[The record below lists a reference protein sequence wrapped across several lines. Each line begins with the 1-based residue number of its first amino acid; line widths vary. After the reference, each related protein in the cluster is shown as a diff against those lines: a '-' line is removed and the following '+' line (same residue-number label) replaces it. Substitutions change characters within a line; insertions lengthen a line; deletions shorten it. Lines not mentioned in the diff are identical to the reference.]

1 MELDMM
7 PVSRNEAVVLET
19 ERLSLR
25 KLNLDDTGFIFE
37 LLNEPAFVRFIGER
51 GIKTLEDAR
60 VYLIKGPLASY
71 ERFGFGSW
79 LVQLKTTSE
88 ALGMCGLVKRDW
100 LADID
105 IGYAFFERFWLK
117 GYASESAAAVKAYGM
132 QVLGIK
138 RLVAIADPENI
149 GSIKVLEKIGLK
161 YERLIRLDGDDMDL
175 KLFAVEG

>member
-1 MELDMM
+1 MELEMM
-7 PVSRNEAVVLET
+7 PFNQSDAVVLET

-25 KLNLDDTGFIFE
+25 KLNLEDAGFIFE
-37 LLNEPAFVRFIGER
+37 LLNEPAFVRFIGDR
-51 GIKTLEDAR
+51 GIKTLDDAR
-60 VYLIKGPLASY
+60 AYLIKGPLASY

-79 LVQLKTTSE
+79 LVQFKTSGE
-88 ALGMCGLVKRDW
+88 ALGMCGLVKRDT

-105 IGYAFFERFWLK
+105 IGYAFLERFWLK
-117 GYASESAAAVKAYGM
+117 GYASESAAAVKTYGM

-138 RLVAIADPENI
+138 RLVAIADPDNA

-161 YERLIRLDGDDMDL
+161 FERMIRLAGDNIDL

>member
-1 MELDMM
+1 MM
-7 PVSRNEAVVLET
+7 QVTRNEAVVLET

-25 KLNLDDTGFIFE
+25 KLNLEDAGFIFE
-37 LLNEPAFVRFIGER
+37 LLNEPAFVRFIGDR

-60 VYLIKGPLASY
+60 AYLIRGPLASY

-79 LVQLKTTSE
+79 LVQLKASGK
-88 ALGMCGLVKRDW
+88 ALGMCGLLKRET

-105 IGYAFFERFWLK
+105 IGYAFLERFWLK
-117 GYASESAAAVKAYGM
+117 GYAGEAAAAVKTYGM

-138 RLVAIADPENI
+138 RLVGIVDPDNV
-149 GSIKVLEKIGLK
+149 GSIRVLEKIGLK
-161 YERLIRLDGDDMDL
+161 YERLIRLNGEDKDL